1 MKTTNLP
8 LPILSDLETTT
19 EADSEDS
26 NIPPPAFP
34 QLPHPHLQQQ
44 RHHAHY
50 GHHSHFH
57 HPTKVA
63 CQSNTGCA
71 GGNHIPATVTT
82 HTHCA
87 TKLPTIYSGP
97 PTTSENNTES
107 DSDEV
112 DDDDLEEESSSECG
126 ECCGGHAPYPT
137 LVTRAP
143 NIIPA
148 TMCKSTQIS
157 PTTVIEMYA
166 AAASIRRRNTN
177 IATSVA

>member
-1 MKTTNLP
+1 MIRFLDTADKKLELLP
-8 LPILSDLETTT
+8 LIPQCENSISLKWQFKKKNCTILFLFS
-19 EADSEDS
+19 A
-26 NIPPPAFP
+26 
-34 QLPHPHLQQQ
+34 
-44 RHHAHY
+44 
-50 GHHSHFH
+50 
-57 HPTKVA
+57 
-63 CQSNTGCA
+63 
-71 GGNHIPATVTT
+71 
-82 HTHCA
+82 HCA

-112 DDDDLEEESSSECG
+112 DDDDLECEESSSECG

-137 LVTRAP
+137 LTRAP

-177 IATSVA
+177 SASTTSASIASSVHSELKCRKKSIFTGQYCTVCLKG